1 MMPHKLKQMRQR
13 KQEEQEREVVVQR
26 VVPAGNGRSMRDSTK
41 EQTLLSAEK
50 QQRYVRG
57 IAENSKKRKALMD
70 DIDSAA
76 IPMDDIFG
84 TDDKKPWK
92 DHPKYQDFQVKAKQ
106 YVDSLPFS
114 QSTQGSSE
122 TMHTL
127 ARKLNVQLPKQKTP
141 AKPVLTHAIVVEKL
155 RNVDTTAKLNYE

>member
-1 MMPHKLKQMRQR
+1 MNDM
-13 KQEEQEREVVVQR
+13 
-26 VVPAGNGRSMRDSTK
+26 
-41 EQTLLSAEK
+41 
-50 QQRYVRG
+50 
-57 IAENSKKRKALMD
+57 
-70 DIDSAA
+70 DSAA

-92 DHPKYQDFQVKAKQ
+92 DHPKYQDFQVKAKK

-114 QSTQGSSE
+114 QPTQGSSE

>member
-1 MMPHKLKQMRQR
+1 MHAARPDVIFSPL
-13 KQEEQEREVVVQR
+13 
-26 VVPAGNGRSMRDSTK
+26 RDSTRA
-41 EQTLLSAEK
+41 QTVQSEEK

-57 IAENSKKRKALMD
+57 IAENSKKRKALMN

-84 TDDKKPWK
+84 TDDKKPGK
-92 DHPKYQDFQVKAKQ
+92 DHPKYQNFQVKAKK

-114 QSTQGSSE
+114 QPTQGSSE

-127 ARKLNVQLPKQKTP
+127 ARKRKQRHQQSLSLHMQSSFKNCEVWIQL
-141 AKPVLTHAIVVEKL
+141 L
-155 RNVDTTAKLNYE
+155 D